1 MKGRIKM
8 KHTWKRLLSL
18 FVSLCLLAGL
28 MPAALAA
35 LPVAYAY
42 IQDTGGVDSG
52 AVYAIYTNA
61 PTEANNRILYHTGTG
76 KTDKVTGSV
85 SGDELSL
92 NGGFASSRQLW
103 TITAVENG
111 YTVQSVDS
119 GRYLDLSTSSTKNI
133 NTSSDPVALTIVFD
147 EQTGLYTISQEG
159 GVALSF
165 DNSSAGNFLTADSPY
180 GLRFYKQ
187 TEVEPTMAPG
197 ADSGTSIGQPFV
209 KGDTD
214 SQFFRIPAL
223 LTLDNGWI
231 VAASDIRWRTANDSP
246 QNLDTIVSLS
256 KDGGQTW
263 DWEVVNY
270 YDDMADNATGQ
281 ASASFI
287 DPSILQAEDGTV
299 HMVVDACP
307 SYVGLMGGNKM
318 GWNSSGF
325 DDKGRLLVT
334 YGTAGGDASTAV
346 ADYTYYADINN
357 AEAGVKRSVNGE
369 TITLYPICEAEDNSQ
384 SGVWVDAW
392 LNVYVEE
399 DGVITP
405 DLCLQLQSS
414 SAVQS
419 NLFYRNS
426 EWKAYPVFY
435 IMHRS
440 ATVTETG
447 LEWGDPQFLDIKLA
461 ENEAFT
467 GVCPGRGLSF
477 QYEGKERLVFPLYD
491 NATGN
496 ELASVIYSDDGGKT
510 WTRGQHNGDLNGVG
524 KTSESQVVL
533 LPDSTLR
540 MYSRNTVNYISY
552 ADSTDGGVTWGTCQK
567 DMDLY
572 SQNPGNGC
580 MVSFINLDGILVG
593 PDNTLYNHL
602 ILASYPVVQRSQG
615 VVRIGYVDESNTVQW
630 LNDDE
635 TRYTGNGTYAYSCVT
650 QLSELDV
657 FGLLYEYAPDTNTI
671 GYTTLTVT
679 DLLGDGWH
687 LVGSVDDLP
696 SISLEQTVVDLKVGE
711 TATLTATYTP
721 ADGEVSWTSS
731 NPDVVTVDGGVVTA
745 VASGTATITVSV
757 TSAGYTSTASADV
770 AVQGEDEV
778 VLPDR
783 YTDEVEEIYHE
794 TATTYELDT
803 DGIDSGAVYAIFHT
817 GSSRILY
824 HASGNANSD
833 HVTGSASNGLL
844 KLDVPKYTVQ
854 VQTWTVTGNAETG
867 YTIQSC
873 DDSNYLNLNAA
884 TSPGSR
890 VPVTAEKQPMTIT
903 PVDGSAGSYTV
914 SRVVNDQALYLA
926 HENSTTQHYVSTEAV
941 PFQFY
946 RQVITEAGYTYAT
959 SVTGLEALIAD
970 LSGLKEEDYTSY
982 SWAILQ
988 NALTAA
994 QTVANAGSQSF
1005 DTEETALAAQ
1015 AVIDQAAKDLY
1026 AAKLAL
1032 EDAGSIVVST
1042 SYAITVDKADNGTVT
1057 SSRTRASKGFTV
1069 TLTVKPDEGYK
1080 LDTLTVIGKN
1090 GNEIKLTDKGNGKY
1104 TFAMPS
1110 SAVTVEASFTQD
1122 DTPVETG
1129 LPFTDV
1135 KADDWFYDAVAYV
1148 YDNGLMDGTAGTAFS
1163 PLMTSNRAMVVTI
1176 LWRLAGSPEP
1186 EAAPSFSDV
1195 TADSWYTDA
1204 VAWASENG
1212 IVKGYSD
1219 TVFAPD
1225 DTVTREQLAT
1235 ILYRYVQHTGGG
1247 FQGAWAFPLDY
1258 ADADQV
1264 SDWAY
1269 EAMCW
1274 CTMKSIINGVGGNT
1288 LNPQGSATRAEVAQ
1302 ILMNFSAADLS

>member
-1 MKGRIKM
+1 MS
-8 KHTWKRLLSL
+8 LS
-18 FVSLCLLAGL
+18 LLAGL

-369 TITLYPICEAEDNSQ
+369 TITLCPICEAEDNSQ

>member
-1 MKGRIKM
+1 MS
-8 KHTWKRLLSL
+8 LS
-18 FVSLCLLAGL
+18 LLAGL

-35 LPVAYAY
+35 VPTATAY
-42 IQDTGGVDSG
+42 IRDTDGVDSG

-61 PTEANNRILYHTGTG
+61 DTAANNRILYHTGTG
-76 KTDKVTGSV
+76 KTNKVTGSV
-85 SGDELSL
+85 SDDQLTL
-92 NGGFASSRQLW
+92 NGKFDASRQLW
-103 TITAVENG
+103 TITAVEGG

-119 GRYLDLSTSSTKNI
+119 DRYLDLSQASNENL
-133 NTSSDPVALTIVFD
+133 NTSDNPVTLTIGFD
-147 EQTGLYTISQEG
+147 GETGLYTISQAG
-159 GVALSF
+159 GYALSF
-165 DNSSAGNFLTADSPY
+165 DNSSAGNFLTADTPY
-180 GLRFYKQ
+180 GLRLFKQ
-187 TEVEPTMAPG
+187 TEVEPDMALG
-197 ADSGTSIGQPFV
+197 ADSGTSSGQPFV
-209 KGDTD
+209 KEDTD
-214 SQFFRIPAL
+214 SQYFRIPAL
-223 LTLDNGWI
+223 ITLDNGWI
-231 VAASDIRWRTANDSP
+231 VAASDIRWRTSVDSP
-246 QNLDTIVSLS
+246 QNLDTIVSVS

-281 ASASFI
+281 GSASFI

-307 SYVGLMGGNKM
+307 SYVGLMGGNRM

-334 YGTAGGDASTAV
+334 QGVSGGDASTAV
-346 ADYTYYADINN
+346 VDYTYYADVNN
-357 AEAGVKRSVNGE
+357 AEAGVEQSVNGE
-369 TITLYPICEAEDNSQ
+369 TITLYPICKAEDDSR

-392 LNVYVEE
+392 LNLYVEE
-399 DGVITP
+399 EDTIIP

-440 ATVTETG
+440 ATVTENG
-447 LEWGDPQFLDIKLA
+447 LEWSDPQFLDIKLA

-491 NATGN
+491 NATGK

-510 WTRGQHNGDLNGVG
+510 WIRGQHNDDLNGVG

-533 LPDSTLR
+533 LPDGTLR
-540 MYSRNTVNYISY
+540 MYSRNTIGSINY
-552 ADSTDGGVTWGTCQK
+552 ADSTDGGATWGTCQK
-567 DMDLY
+567 DTALAY
-572 SQNPGNGC
+572 TSNC

-593 PDNTLYNHL
+593 PDNTVYENL
-602 ILASYPVVQRSQG
+602 ILTSYPKGSSGNRTDG
-615 VVRIGYVDESNTVQW
+615 VVRIGHVDENNTVQW
-630 LNDDE
+630 LNDDT
-635 TRYTGNGTYAYSCVT
+635 TRFSGGYSYSCLT
-650 QLSELDV
+650 QLPELDA

-671 GYTTLTVT
+671 GYVTLDVN
-679 DLLGDGWH
+679 DLLGEGWF
-687 LVGSVDDLP
+687 LLSGVSDLP
-696 SISLEQTVVDLKVGE
+696 SISLDQSLVDLKVGE

-721 ADGEVSWTSS
+721 ADGEVRWISS

-745 VASGTATITVSV
+745 KAPGTATITASV
-757 TSAGYTSTASADV
+757 TSSGYTSTASADV
-770 AVQGEDEV
+770 AVQGEDGV

-783 YTDEVEEIYHE
+783 YADEVEEIYHE
-794 TATTYELDT
+794 AATTYELDT
-803 DGIDSGAVYAIFHT
+803 DGIDSGSIYAIFHK

-824 HASGNANSD
+824 HANGSATSD
-833 HVTGSASNGLL
+833 QVTGSVSDGLL
-844 KLDVPKYTVQ
+844 NLDSGYKVPP
-854 VQTWTVTGNAETG
+854 QTWTVTGSTESG

-873 DDSNYLNLNAA
+873 DDSKYLNLNEA
-884 TSPGSR
+884 TSADSK
-890 VPVTAEKQPMTIT
+890 VPVTDATQALTIA

-914 SRVVNDQALYLA
+914 SRVVDGKALYLA
-926 HENSTTQHYVSTEAV
+926 HENNTTQHYVGTEAV

-946 RQVITEAGYTYAT
+946 RQVVTPAYNTYAT

-970 LSGLKEEDYTSY
+970 LSGLNEADYTAS
-982 SWAILQ
+982 SWAALQ

-994 QTVANAGSQSF
+994 KAVASAGSQSF
-1005 DTEETALAAQ
+1005 DTEDAAQTAQ

-1032 EDAGSIVVST
+1032 EAVDSGSVPT
-1042 SYAITVDKADNGTVT
+1042 TTYAITVKSADNGSVT
-1057 SSRTRASKGFTV
+1057 ASRTRASKGLTI
-1069 TLTVKPDEGYK
+1069 TLTVKADEGYQ
-1080 LDTLTVIGKN
+1080 LDELTVTDKN
-1090 GNEIKLTDKGNGKY
+1090 GSEVKITDKGDGKY
-1104 TFAMPS
+1104 TFTMPA
-1110 SAVTVEASFTQD
+1110 SAVTVKASFVKD
-1122 DTPVETG
+1122 DAPVDTG

-1135 KADDWFYDAVAYV
+1135 KADDWFYEAVKYV
-1148 YDNGLMDGTAGTAFS
+1148 YDNKLMDGTSSTTFA
-1163 PLMTSNRAMVVTI
+1163 PLMTTNRAMVVTI

-1186 EAAPSFSDV
+1186 EAAPAFSDV
-1195 TADSWYTDA
+1195 AAGSWYTDA
-1204 VAWASENG
+1204 VAWASEKG
-1212 IVKGYSD
+1212 IVTGYSD
-1219 TVFAPD
+1219 SIFAPD
-1225 DTVTREQLAT
+1225 DTMTREQLAT
-1235 ILYRYVQHTGGG
+1235 VLYRYVQYTGGG

-1264 SDWAY
+1264 SDWSY

-1274 CTMKSIINGVGGNT
+1274 CTMKGIINGVGGNR

-1302 ILMNFSAADLS
+1302 ILMNFSAADLT

>member
-1135 KADDWFYDAVAYV
+1135 KADDWFYEAVKYA
-1148 YDNGLMDGTAGTAFS
+1148 YDNKLMDGTSSTTFA
-1163 PLMTSNRAMVVTI
+1163 PLMTTNRAMIVTI
-1176 LWRLAGSPEP
+1176 LWRLEGSPVVNY
-1186 EAAPSFSDV
+1186 AMNFSDV
-1195 TADSWYTDA
+1195 ESGVWYTEA
-1204 VAWASENG
+1204 VRWAAAEG

>member
-1 MKGRIKM
+1 M

-18 FVSLCLLAGL
+18 FMSLALLAGL

-35 LPVAYAY
+35 LPVAYEY
-42 IQDTGGVDSG
+42 IQDTDGVDSG

-103 TITAVENG
+103 TITAVGNG

-214 SQFFRIPAL
+214 SQYFRIPAL
-223 LTLDNGWI
+223 ITLDNGWI
-231 VAASDIRWRTANDSP
+231 VAASDIRWRTSGDSP

-256 KDGGQTW
+256 KDGGATW
-263 DWEVVNY
+263 NWDVVNY

-287 DPSILQAEDGTV
+287 DPSILQAQDGTV

-307 SYVGLMGGNKM
+307 SYVGLMYGNRM

-325 DDKGRLLVT
+325 DDEGRLLVT
-334 YGTAGGDASTAV
+334 HGTAGGDASTAV

-357 AEAGVKRSVNGE
+357 AEAGVEKSVNGE
-369 TITLYPICEAEDNSQ
+369 TITLYPICTAEDDSQ
-384 SGVWVDAW
+384 SGAWVDAW

-405 DLCLQLQSS
+405 DLCLQLSS
-414 SAVQS
+414 SNAVQS

-533 LPDSTLR
+533 LPDGTLR

-711 TATLTATYTP
+711 TATLTPTYTP
-721 ADGEVSWTSS
+721 VDGEVSWTSS
-731 NPDVVTVDGGVVTA
+731 NPDVATVDGGVITA
-745 VASGTATITVSV
+745 VTSGTATITASV
-757 TSAGYTSTASADV
+757 TSSGITRTASADV
-770 AVQGEDEV
+770 AIQGEDGV
-778 VLPDR
+778 VLPNR
-783 YTDEVEEIYHE
+783 YTDEVEDTYHE
-794 TATTYELDT
+794 ASTTYELDT
-803 DGIDSGAVYAIFHT
+803 DGMDSGAVYAIFHS
-817 GSSRILY
+817 GSNRILY
-824 HASGNANSD
+824 HASGSTTSD
-833 HVTGSASNGLL
+833 HVTGSASDGLL
-844 KLDVPKYTVQ
+844 KLDSTYAATR
-854 VQTWTVTGNAETG
+854 QTWIVTGDAETG
-867 YTIQSC
+867 YTVQSC
-873 DDSNYLNLNAA
+873 EADERYLNLNAA
-884 TSPGSR
+884 TSADSR
-890 VPVTAEKQPMTIT
+890 VPVTDEEQVLIIT
-903 PVDGSAGSYTV
+903 SVDGSAGSYTV
-914 SRVVNDQALYLA
+914 SRVVEDQTLYLA

-1032 EDAGSIVVST
+1032 EDTGSIIIST
-1042 SYAITVDKADNGTVT
+1042 SYAITVDKTDNGTVT
-1057 SSRTRASKGFTV
+1057 ASRTRAPKGLTV
-1069 TLTVKPDEGYK
+1069 TLTVKPDEGYA
-1080 LDTLTVIGKN
+1080 LDTLTVTDKKGS
-1090 GNEIKLTDKGNGKY
+1090 EIKLTDKGNGKY
-1104 TFAMPS
+1104 TFTMPA
-1110 SAVTVEASFTQD
+1110 SAVTVKASFAKD

-1135 KADDWFYDAVAYV
+1135 KADDWFYGAVKYV
-1148 YDNGLMDGTAGTAFS
+1148 YDNKLMDGTSTTTFA
-1163 PLMTSNRAMVVTI
+1163 PLMTTNRAMVVTI

-1186 EAAPSFSDV
+1186 EAAPAFSDV
-1195 TADSWYTDA
+1195 AADSWYTDA

-1274 CTMKSIINGVGGNT
+1274 CTMKGIINGVGGNT

>member
-35 LPVAYAY
+35 LPTATAYV
-42 IQDTGGVDSG
+42 QDTDGVDSG
-52 AVYAIYTNA
+52 AVYAIYTNEDDA
-61 PTEANNRILYHTGTG
+61 GGSNRILYHTGTG
-76 KTDKVTGSV
+76 KTDKVTASV
-85 SGDELSL
+85 SGDELAL
-92 NGGFASSRQLW
+92 NGGFDASRQLW
-103 TITAVENG
+103 TITAVEGG

-119 GRYLDLSTSSTKNI
+119 GYYLDLSQASTSNFATSTEA
-133 NTSSDPVALTIVFD
+133 VVLTINFNG
-147 EQTGLYTISQEG
+147 ETGLYTMSSGENH
-159 GVALSF
+159 LFF
-165 DNSSAGNFLTADSPY
+165 DASNNGAFLTSSTGY
-180 GLRFYKQ
+180 GLRFFKQ
-187 TEVEPTMAPG
+187 TEVEPDMAPG
-197 ADSGTSIGQPFV
+197 ADSGTSSGQPFV
-209 KGDTD
+209 KEDTD
-214 SQFFRIPAL
+214 SQHFRIPAL
-223 LTLDNGWI
+223 ITLDNGWI
-231 VAASDIRWRTANDSP
+231 VAASDIRWRTSGDSP
-246 QNLDTIVSLS
+246 QNLDTIVSVS

-357 AEAGVKRSVNGE
+357 AEAGVKQSVNGE
-369 TITLYPICEAEDNSQ
+369 TITLYPICKAEDNSQ

-533 LPDSTLR
+533 LPDGTLR

-711 TATLTATYTP
+711 TATLTPTYTP
-721 ADGEVSWTSS
+721 VDGEVSWTSS
-731 NPDVVTVDGGVVTA
+731 NPDVATVDGGVITA
-745 VASGTATITVSV
+745 VTSGTATITASV
-757 TSAGYTSTASADV
+757 TSSGITRTASADV
-770 AVQGEDEV
+770 AIQGEDGV
-778 VLPDR
+778 VLPNR
-783 YTDEVEEIYHE
+783 YTDEVEDTYHE
-794 TATTYELDT
+794 ASTTYELDT
-803 DGIDSGAVYAIFHT
+803 DGMDSGAVYAIFHS
-817 GSSRILY
+817 GSNRILY
-824 HASGNANSD
+824 HASDSTTSD
-833 HVTGSASNGLL
+833 HVTGSASDGLL
-844 KLDVPKYTVQ
+844 KLDSTYAATR
-854 VQTWTVTGNAETG
+854 QTWTVTGDAETG
-867 YTIQSC
+867 YTVQSC
-873 DDSNYLNLNAA
+873 EADERYLNLNAA
-884 TSPGSR
+884 TSAGSR
-890 VPVTAEKQPMTIT
+890 VPVTDEKQVLIIT
-903 PVDGSAGSYTV
+903 SVDGSAGSYTV
-914 SRVVNDQALYLA
+914 SRVVEDQTLYLA

-1032 EDAGSIVVST
+1032 EDTGSIIIST

-1057 SSRTRASKGFTV
+1057 SSRTRASKGLTV
-1069 TLTVKPDEGYK
+1069 TLTVKPDESYA
-1080 LDTLTVIGKN
+1080 LDTLTVTDKKGS
-1090 GNEIKLTDKGNGKY
+1090 EIKLTDKGDGKY
-1104 TFAMPS
+1104 TFTMPA
-1110 SAVTVEASFTQD
+1110 SAVVVQATFTA
-1122 DTPVETG
+1122 ESSS

-1135 KADDWFYDAVAYV
+1135 SVNDWFYDAVAYV
-1148 YDNGLMDGTAGTAFS
+1148 FDNGLMDGTAGTAFS
-1163 PLMTSNRAMVVTI
+1163 PLMTTNRARVVTI

-1186 EAAPSFSDV
+1186 DAAPAFSDV
-1195 TADSWYTDA
+1195 AADSWYTDA

>member
-35 LPVAYAY
+35 VPTATAY
-42 IQDTGGVDSG
+42 IRDTNGVDSG
-52 AVYAIYTNA
+52 KVYAIYTNEDDA
-61 PTEANNRILYHTGTG
+61 GGSNRILYHTGTA
-76 KTDKVTGSV
+76 KTDKVTASV
-85 SGDELSL
+85 SGDELAL
-92 NGGFASSRQLW
+92 NGGFDASRQLW
-103 TITAVENG
+103 TITAVEGG

-119 GRYLDLSTSSTKNI
+119 GYYLDLSQASNSNFATSAEA
-133 NTSSDPVALTIVFD
+133 VVLTINFD
-147 EQTGLYTISQEG
+147 GETGLYTIASG
-159 GVALSF
+159 DSYLSF
-165 DNSSAGNFLTADSPY
+165 NPSGNTVFLTGSTGY
-180 GLRFYKQ
+180 GLRFFKQ
-187 TEVEPTMAPG
+187 TEVEPDMAPG
-197 ADSGTSIGQPFV
+197 ADSGTSTGQPFV
-209 KGDTD
+209 KEDTD
-214 SQFFRIPAL
+214 SQYFRIPAL
-223 LTLDNGWI
+223 ITLDNGWI
-231 VAASDIRWRTANDSP
+231 VAASDIRWRTSGDSP

-256 KDGGQTW
+256 KDGGATW
-263 DWEVVNY
+263 NWDVVNY

-287 DPSILQAEDGTV
+287 DPSILQAQDGTV

-307 SYVGLMGGNKM
+307 SYVGLMSGNRM
-318 GWNSSGF
+318 GRESSGF
-325 DDKGRLLVT
+325 DKEGRLLVT
-334 YGTAGGDASTAV
+334 RGTTGGDASTAV

-357 AEAGVKRSVNGE
+357 AEAGVEKSVNGE
-369 TITLYPICEAEDNSQ
+369 TITLYPICKAEDDSQ
-384 SGVWVDAW
+384 SGAWVDAW

-405 DLCLQLQSS
+405 DLCLQLSS
-414 SAVQS
+414 SNAVQS

-426 EWKAYPVFY
+426 AWKAYPVFY

-440 ATVTETG
+440 ATVTENG
-447 LEWGDPQFLDIKLA
+447 LEWSDPQFLDIKLA

-496 ELASVIYSDDGGKT
+496 ELASVIYSDDGGLT
-510 WTRGQHNGDLNGVG
+510 WTRGEHNDGLNGVG
-524 KTSESQVVL
+524 KTSESQVVA
-533 LPDSTLR
+533 LPDGTLR
-540 MYSRNTVNYISY
+540 MYSRNTIHYISY

-567 DMDLY
+567 DMDLD
-572 SQNPGNGC
+572 SRNPGNGC

-593 PDNTLYNHL
+593 PDGVYENL
-602 ILASYPVVQRSQG
+602 ILASYPVVQRTQG
-615 VVRIGYVDESNTVQW
+615 VVRIGYVDNSNVVHW

-635 TRYTGNGTYAYSCVT
+635 PRYQGAGNFSYSCVT
-650 QLSELDV
+650 QLPELDT
-657 FGLLYEYAPDTNTI
+657 FAILYEYGNETNTI
-671 GYTTLTVT
+671 QYETLDVN
-679 DLLGDGWH
+679 DLLGEGWY
-687 LVGSVDDLP
+687 LLSDSAELP
-696 SISLEQTVVDLKVGE
+696 SISLDQDVVDLKVGE

-731 NPDVVTVDGGVVTA
+731 NPNAVTVDGGVVTA
-745 VASGTATITVSV
+745 VASGAATITASI
-757 TSAGYTSTASADV
+757 TSIGITLHASADV
-770 AVQGEDEV
+770 AVQGEDGV
-778 VLPDR
+778 VLPNR
-783 YTDEVEEIYHE
+783 YADEVETVPHKE
-794 TATTYELDT
+794 AVTYDLDT
-803 DGIDSGAVYAIFHT
+803 DGIDSGSIYAIFHT
-817 GSSRILY
+817 GSGRILY
-824 HASGNANSD
+824 HLNGNLTD
-833 HVTGSASNGLL
+833 
-844 KLDVPKYTVQ
+844 Q
-854 VQTWTVTGNAETG
+854 VQGKASDGRLPLNSLNPIAQQWTVTESDAG
-867 YTIQSC
+867 YTIQSVA
-873 DDSNYLNLNAA
+873 DDKYLNLNTA
-884 TSPGSR
+884 TNTGSK
-890 VPVTAEKQPMTIT
+890 VPVTTEAQAMTIA
-903 PVDGSAGSYTV
+903 PVDGSAGSYTI
-914 SRVVNDQALYLA
+914 SRVVNDQTLYLA
-926 HENSTTQHYVSTEAV
+926 HDSNGSQHYVDTDAV

-946 RQVITEAGYTYAT
+946 CQVVTPAYNTYAT

-970 LSGLKEEDYTSY
+970 LSGLNEADYTAS
-982 SWAILQ
+982 SWAALQ
-988 NALTAA
+988 SALTAA
-994 QTVANAGSQSF
+994 QTVANTGSQSF
-1005 DTEETALAAQ
+1005 DTEDAAQAAQ

-1057 SSRTRASKGFTV
+1057 ASRTRAPKGLTV

-1080 LDTLTVIGKN
+1080 LDTLTVTDKN
-1090 GNEIKLTDKGNGKY
+1090 GNEIKLTDKGDGKY
-1104 TFAMPS
+1104 TFTMPA
-1110 SAVTVEASFTQD
+1110 SAVVVQATFTA
-1122 DTPVETG
+1122 ESSS

-1135 KADDWFYDAVAYV
+1135 SVNDWFYDAVAYV

-1274 CTMKSIINGVGGNT
+1274 CTMKGIINGVGGNA

>member
-35 LPVAYAY
+35 LPTATAYV
-42 IQDTGGVDSG
+42 QDTDGVDSG
-52 AVYAIYTNA
+52 AVYAIYTNEDDA
-61 PTEANNRILYHTGTG
+61 GGSNRILYHTGTG
-76 KTDKVTGSV
+76 KTDKVTASV
-85 SGDELSL
+85 SGDELAL
-92 NGGFASSRQLW
+92 NGGFDASRQLW
-103 TITAVENG
+103 TITAVEGG

-119 GRYLDLSTSSTKNI
+119 GYYLDLSQASTSNFATSTEA
-133 NTSSDPVALTIVFD
+133 VVLTINFNG
-147 EQTGLYTISQEG
+147 ETGLYTMSSGENH
-159 GVALSF
+159 LFF
-165 DNSSAGNFLTADSPY
+165 DASNNGAFLTSSTGY
-180 GLRFYKQ
+180 GLRFFKQ
-187 TEVEPTMAPG
+187 TEVEPDMAPG
-197 ADSGTSIGQPFV
+197 ADSGTSSGQPFV
-209 KGDTD
+209 KEDTD
-214 SQFFRIPAL
+214 SQHFRIPAL
-223 LTLDNGWI
+223 ITLDNGWI
-231 VAASDIRWRTANDSP
+231 VAASDIRWRTSGDSP
-246 QNLDTIVSLS
+246 QNLDTIVSVS

-357 AEAGVKRSVNGE
+357 AEAGVKQSVNGE
-369 TITLYPICEAEDNSQ
+369 TITLYPICKAEDNSQ

-533 LPDSTLR
+533 LPDGTLR

-711 TATLTATYTP
+711 TATLTPTYTP
-721 ADGEVSWTSS
+721 VDGEVSWTSS
-731 NPDVVTVDGGVVTA
+731 NPDVATVDGGVITA
-745 VASGTATITVSV
+745 VTSGTATITASV
-757 TSAGYTSTASADV
+757 TSSGITRTASADV
-770 AVQGEDEV
+770 AIQGEDGV
-778 VLPDR
+778 VLPNR
-783 YTDEVEEIYHE
+783 YTDEVEDTYHE
-794 TATTYELDT
+794 ASTTYELDT
-803 DGIDSGAVYAIFHT
+803 DGMDSGAVYAIFHS
-817 GSSRILY
+817 GSNRILY
-824 HASGNANSD
+824 HASDSTTSD
-833 HVTGSASNGLL
+833 HVTGSASDGLL
-844 KLDVPKYTVQ
+844 KLDSTYAATR
-854 VQTWTVTGNAETG
+854 QTWTVTGDAETG
-867 YTIQSC
+867 YTVQSC
-873 DDSNYLNLNAA
+873 EADERYLNLNAA
-884 TSPGSR
+884 TSAGSR
-890 VPVTAEKQPMTIT
+890 VPVTDEKQVLIIT
-903 PVDGSAGSYTV
+903 SVDGSAGSYTV
-914 SRVVNDQALYLA
+914 SRVVEDQTLYLA

-1032 EDAGSIVVST
+1032 EDTGSIIIST

-1057 SSRTRASKGFTV
+1057 SSRTRASKGLTV
-1069 TLTVKPDEGYK
+1069 TLTVKPDESYA
-1080 LDTLTVIGKN
+1080 LDTLTVTDKKGS
-1090 GNEIKLTDKGNGKY
+1090 EIKLTDKGDGKY
-1104 TFAMPS
+1104 TVTMPA
-1110 SAVTVEASFTQD
+1110 SAVVVQATFTA
-1122 DTPVETG
+1122 ESSS

-1135 KADDWFYDAVAYV
+1135 SVNDWFYDAVAYV
-1148 YDNGLMDGTAGTAFS
+1148 FDNGLMDGTAGTAFS
-1163 PLMTSNRAMVVTI
+1163 PLMTTNRAMVVTI

-1186 EAAPSFSDV
+1186 DAAPAFSDV
-1195 TADSWYTDA
+1195 AADSWYTDA

>member
-1 MKGRIKM
+1 M